1 MTRWL
6 VSAPLIMALATCS
19 NALAPS
25 QDRAATVT
33 IRSDGMTPKE
43 VTLNRGNRVTV
54 LNLDSQPHRPMSDP
68 HTEHSSCTALNFAS
82 IPPGARAESAVI
94 NVALDCRLHDEM
106 NVGKA
111 AFTTRILIGLQ

>member
-6 VSAPLIMALATCS
+6 VSAPLIIALATCS

-25 QDRAATVT
+25 QDGAATVT

-68 HTEHSSCTALNFAS
+68 HAEHSSCTALNFAS

-94 NVALDCRLHDEM
+94 NAALDCRLHDEM

>member
-6 VSAPLIMALATCS
+6 VSAPLIVALATCS
-19 NALAPS
+19 NAMAPS
-25 QDRAATVT
+25 QEAGATVT

-43 VTLNRGNRVTV
+43 VTLNRGNRVTIR
-54 LNLDSQPHRPMSDP
+54 NLDSQPHQPMSDP
-68 HTEHSSCTALNFAS
+68 HAAHNSCAALNFAS
-82 IPPGARAESAVI
+82 IPAGARAESAVI
-94 NVALDCRLHDEM
+94 NDALDCRLHDEM